1 MANTPDFIAH
11 VLDLLGQ
18 SGHVQVRPMF
28 GGHGVYLDRLFVGI
42 ALDDVLYLKTDGD
55 TAGRFTALGLEPF
68 RHVRA
73 GRPMAMGFHRAPA
86 EALEDA
92 STMREWIGLAKGAA
106 LRAAASAKGGG
117 QPGDAPAGTTIIRRT
132 RGPGTRVTGRPR
144 PPGGRPPRTK
154 T

>member
-11 VLDLLGQ
+11 VLDLLGH

-42 ALDDVLYLKTDGD
+42 AIDDVLYLKSDAE
-55 TAGRFTALGLEPF
+55 TAARFTALGLEPF
-68 RHVRA
+68 RYARA

-86 EALEDA
+86 EALE
-92 STMREWIGLAKGAA
+92 SVGSMREWVALAKGAA
-106 LRAAASAKGGG
+106 LRAAAAKSSSTESGSG
-117 QPGDAPAGTTIIRRT
+117 PTVTIRRT

-144 PPGGRPPRTK
+144 TTGRGPPRGK
-154 T
+154 G